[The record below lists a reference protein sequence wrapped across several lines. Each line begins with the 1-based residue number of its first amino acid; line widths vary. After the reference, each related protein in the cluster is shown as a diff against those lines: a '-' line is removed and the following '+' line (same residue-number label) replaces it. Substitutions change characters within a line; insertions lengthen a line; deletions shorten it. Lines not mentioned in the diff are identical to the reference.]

1 MQLIHRES
9 GAAAS
14 IRGARRGGALT
25 YVVGGIALA
34 AATVALAVDFDALK
48 QGRIAKALDRSVAA
62 FQAARVA
69 EDTPALTAV
78 LAEKTSADFDAA
90 HMANLWAF
98 DTTNVVRFEE
108 TVTNIDWKSATA
120 KVECAAF
127 VKVADGGDEVRHD
140 VVWNWVH
147 ADGAW
152 KVAPHSE
159 PWGRSLGE
167 SLHAERRAHLEERVA
182 QYGELRVVD
191 DQAAIYA
198 LLCKADRDKVKLAD
212 HVAFFGR
219 GILDVHSVVLKDV
232 RVSTDGRTAEVDVDI
247 DCELVP
253 ANLPPETRRNFTAAG
268 TELRQIKPFTMIWHF
283 EAGDWYFQQEEVE
296 REMPPNAQLPAGG
309 NAMPANA
316 AGPQAP
322 DSASKPH

>member
-1 MQLIHRES
+1 MQRIHRES
-9 GAAAS
+9 GTA
-14 IRGARRGGALT
+14 ARRGGALT
-25 YVVGGIALA
+25 YVVGGVAIA
-34 AATVALAVDFDALK
+34 AATVALTVDFDALK
-48 QGRIAKALDRSVAA
+48 KGRIAKALDTSVAA

-69 EDTPALTAV
+69 EDVPSLTAA
-78 LAEKTSADFDAA
+78 LAAKTSADFDAT
-90 HMANLWAF
+90 HLANLWAF
-98 DTTNVVRFEE
+98 DTTDVVRFEG
-108 TVTNIDWKSATA
+108 TRTNIDWKSATA

-127 VKVADGGDEVRHD
+127 VKVADGGEEVRHD
-140 VVWNWVH
+140 LVWNWVH

-152 KVAPHSE
+152 KVAPQTE

-167 SLHAERRAHLEERVA
+167 SLHAERRVRLEERVA
-182 QYGELRVVD
+182 QYGEMRVVD

-198 LLCKADRDKVKLAD
+198 MLCKADRDKVSLAD

-253 ANLPPETRRNFTAAG
+253 ANLPPETRRNFTTGG
-268 TELRQIKPFTMIWHF
+268 TELRQIKPFTMIWRF
-283 EAGDWYFQQEEVE
+283 EAGEWYFQQEEVT
-296 REMPPNAQLPAGG
+296 REMPPNAQMPPTGSAL
-309 NAMPANA
+309 PANA